1 MRIQFIFLFSCV
13 LLLQSVAQQ
22 LKSGMWRGVLHI
34 GEHKNELVLPFN
46 FNVKYNKTEPI
57 IEILNAD
64 EKIIVDE
71 ISIFGDSVNF
81 YMPVF
86 DTEFKTVLKNDTLR
100 GLWIIHTRKQK
111 NKIEF
116 EAFYNDKSRFIT
128 SAPAKVDFTGRY
140 EVTFNQGSADEYKAV
155 VIFKQNGSKVTGTF
169 LTENGD
175 YRFLEGAVQNS
186 NMTLSCFDGSH
197 AFLFFLNAPN
207 KTGKVE
213 NIEGKVFYSNTGNE
227 NFIARKNESF
237 KLKDPESITV
247 LKNPKEKIY
256 FTFPDTEKK
265 KVSLSDDKYKN
276 KVVIIQIMGSWCHN
290 CMDETDYLSKVYT
303 KYQHEGLEII
313 ALAYEKTDDFE
324 KAKKNVMRLKK
335 RFGVDYDVL
344 ITGLTGKAK
353 ASESLPFFNNIS
365 AFPTTIILD
374 RQHNVTSI
382 YTGFNGPATGK
393 DYILYT
399 KKTENLITQLLLK
412 K

>member
-1 MRIQFIFLFSCV
+1 MRIKLILLFICALFL
-13 LLLQSVAQQ
+13 QGAAQQ
-22 LKSGMWRGVLHI
+22 LKPGIWRGVLHI

-64 EKIIVDE
+64 EKIVVDE
-71 ISIFGDSVNF
+71 ISVIGDSVNF

-86 DTEFKTVLKNDTLR
+86 DTEFRTSLKNDTLS
-100 GLWIIHTRKQK
+100 GVWIIHTRKEK

-116 EAFYNDKSRFIT
+116 EAFYNNKTRFIT
-128 SAPAKVDFTGRY
+128 SATPKVDFTGRY
-140 EVTFNQGSADEYKAV
+140 EVTFNVGAKDEYKAV
-155 VIFKQNGSKVTGTF
+155 GIFKQSGSKVTGTF
-169 LTENGD
+169 LTETGD
-175 YRFLEGAVQNS
+175 YRFLEGAAQNS

-197 AFLFFLNAPN
+197 AFLFFLNTPN
-207 KTGKVE
+207 KSGKAN
-213 NIEGKVFYSNTGNE
+213 NIEGKVFYSNTGSESFVAKRNE
-227 NFIARKNESF
+227 AF
-237 KLKDPESITV
+237 KLKDPELITI
-247 LKNPKEKIY
+247 LKNPNEKIY
-256 FTFPDTEKK
+256 FTFPDTENK

-276 KVVIIQIMGSWCHN
+276 KVVIIQIMGSWCPN
-290 CMDETDYLSKVYT
+290 CMDETSYLSKVYT
-303 KYQHEGLEII
+303 KFQHEGLEII
-313 ALAYEKTDDFE
+313 ALAYERTEDFE

-374 RQHNVTSI
+374 RQHNVKSI
-382 YTGFNGPATGK
+382 YTGFSGPATGK
-393 DYILYT
+393 EYELYT

>member
-1 MRIQFIFLFSCV
+1 MRIQYIFLFIGA
-13 LLLQSVAQQ
+13 LFLQSAAQQ
-22 LKSGMWRGVLHI
+22 LKPGVWRGVLNI

-46 FNVKYNKTEPI
+46 FNVKYNKTEPV

-64 EKIIVDE
+64 EKIVVDD
-71 ISIFGDSVNF
+71 IYVMGDSVNF

-86 DTEFKTVLKNDTLR
+86 DTEFKTVLQNDTLR
-100 GLWIIHTRKQK
+100 GLWIIHTRKEK

-116 EAFYNDKSRFIT
+116 EAYYNDKTRFIT
-128 SAPAKVDFTGRY
+128 SAPPKVDFTGRY
-140 EVTFNQGSADEYKAV
+140 EVTFNAGSKDEYKAV
-155 VIFKQNGSKVTGTF
+155 GLFKQTGSKVTGTF
-169 LTENGD
+169 LTETGD

-197 AFLFFLNAPN
+197 AFLFFLSTAN
-207 KTGKVE
+207 KSGKAD
-213 NIEGKVFYSNTGNE
+213 NIDGKVFYSNTGSEDFTAKRND
-227 NFIARKNESF
+227 KF

-247 LKNPKEKIY
+247 LKNPNEKIY
-256 FTFPDTEKK
+256 FTFSDTENK

-276 KVVIIQIMGSWCHN
+276 KVVIIQIMGSWCPN
-290 CMDETDYLSKVYT
+290 CMDETAYLSKLYT
-303 KYQHEGLEII
+303 KFQHEGLEII
-313 ALAYEKTDDFE
+313 GLAYEKTDDFE

-374 RQHNVTSI
+374 RQHNVKSI
-382 YTGFNGPATGK
+382 YTGFSGPATGK
-393 DYILYT
+393 EYELYT
-399 KKTENLITQLLLK
+399 KKTEYLITQLLLK

>member
-1 MRIQFIFLFSCV
+1 MRIQFIFLFIGA
-13 LLLQSVAQQ
+13 LFLQSAAQQ
-22 LKSGMWRGVLHI
+22 LKPGVWRGVLNI

-46 FNVKYNKTEPI
+46 FNVKYNKTEPV

-64 EKIIVDE
+64 EKIVVDD
-71 ISIFGDSVNF
+71 IYVMGDSVNF

-100 GLWIIHTRKQK
+100 GVWIIHTRKEK

-116 EAFYNDKSRFIT
+116 EAYYNDKTRFIT
-128 SAPAKVDFTGRY
+128 SAPPKVDFTGRY
-140 EVTFNQGSADEYKAV
+140 EVTFNAGSKDEYKAV
-155 VIFKQNGSKVTGTF
+155 GLFKQTGSKVTGTF
-169 LTENGD
+169 LTETGD

-197 AFLFFLNAPN
+197 AFLFFLSTAN
-207 KTGKVE
+207 KSGKAD
-213 NIEGKVFYSNTGNE
+213 NIDGKVFYSNTGSEDFTAKRND
-227 NFIARKNESF
+227 KF

-247 LKNPKEKIY
+247 LKNPNEKIY
-256 FTFPDTEKK
+256 FTFSDTENK

-276 KVVIIQIMGSWCHN
+276 KVVIIQIMGSWCPN
-290 CMDETDYLSKVYT
+290 CMDETAYLSKLYT
-303 KYQHEGLEII
+303 KFQHEGLEII
-313 ALAYEKTDDFE
+313 GLAYEKTDDFE

-374 RQHNVTSI
+374 RQHNVKSI
-382 YTGFNGPATGK
+382 YTGFSGPATGK
-393 DYILYT
+393 EYELYT
-399 KKTENLITQLLLK
+399 KKTEYLITQLLLK

>member
-1 MRIQFIFLFSCV
+1 MRIQFIFLFIGA
-13 LLLQSVAQQ
+13 LFLQSAAQQ
-22 LKSGMWRGVLHI
+22 LKPGVWRGVLNI

-46 FNVKYNKTEPI
+46 FNVKYNKTEPV

-64 EKIIVDE
+64 EKIVVDD
-71 ISIFGDSVNF
+71 IYVMGDSVNF

-86 DTEFKTVLKNDTLR
+86 DTEFKTVLQNDTLR
-100 GLWIIHTRKQK
+100 GLWIIHTRKEK

-116 EAFYNDKSRFIT
+116 EAYYNDKTRFIT
-128 SAPAKVDFTGRY
+128 SAPPKVDFTGRY
-140 EVTFNQGSADEYKAV
+140 EVTFNAGSKDEYKAV
-155 VIFKQNGSKVTGTF
+155 GLFKQTGSKVTGTF
-169 LTENGD
+169 LTETGD

-197 AFLFFLNAPN
+197 AFLFFLSTAN
-207 KTGKVE
+207 KSGKAD
-213 NIEGKVFYSNTGNE
+213 NIDGKVFYSNTGSEDFTAKRND
-227 NFIARKNESF
+227 KF

-247 LKNPKEKIY
+247 LKNPNEKIY
-256 FTFPDTEKK
+256 FTFSDTENK

-276 KVVIIQIMGSWCHN
+276 KVVIIQIMGSWCPN
-290 CMDETDYLSKVYT
+290 CMDETAYLSKLYT
-303 KYQHEGLEII
+303 KFQHEGLEII
-313 ALAYEKTDDFE
+313 GLAYEKTDDFE

-374 RQHNVTSI
+374 RQHNVKSI
-382 YTGFNGPATGK
+382 YTGFSGPATGK
-393 DYILYT
+393 EYELYT
-399 KKTENLITQLLLK
+399 KKTEYLITQLLLK

>member
-1 MRIQFIFLFSCV
+1 
-13 LLLQSVAQQ
+13 
-22 LKSGMWRGVLHI
+22 
-34 GEHKNELVLPFN
+34 
-46 FNVKYNKTEPI
+46 
-57 IEILNAD
+57 
-64 EKIIVDE
+64 
-71 ISIFGDSVNF
+71 
-81 YMPVF
+81 MPVF

-100 GLWIIHTRKQK
+100 GLWIIHTLKQK

-155 VIFKQNGSKVTGTF
+155 GIFKQNGSKVTGTF
-169 LTENGD
+169 LTETGD

-247 LKNPKEKIY
+247 LKNPNEKIY

-276 KVVIIQIMGSWCHN
+276 KVVIIQIMGSWCPN

-374 RQHNVTSI
+374 RQHNVKSI